1 MDTGVL
7 IVGAGPVGL
16 SLAACLCRCGI
27 PFRIVDQKLSPTTTP
42 NAMALHARTL
52 ELFSLLGIASE
63 MLDDGVWTEA
73 VELNGNG
80 RMLAHIDFSDLRSPF
95 SGILALPQSQTER
108 ILNRYLSAQGAT
120 VERALKLVSFEQ
132 REDCVRATVAHN
144 DGSLETIEAEWLVG
158 CDGASS
164 TVRDVLRVPFDP
176 AGDMQRFVLADVK
189 INWPLPATQFTAF
202 FHPDGPVY
210 VAPNPGGRYR
220 VVIDITAGLEST
232 TDLIDLD
239 SLRVMFSRRVPIAAQ
254 LSDLTWNSL
263 YESNPGQVSSYKEGR
278 VFLAGDA
285 AHRHN
290 PAGATGLNTGIQDVF
305 NLSWKLLFAGKTESQ
320 SALLDSYSRERRH
333 MTAAVLALHKTLLES
348 SSSRNPAAPYLR
360 NLALP
365 LLSGWDVL
373 PHSAVML
380 LPQMGFNYRT
390 SELVERSGHF
400 GPTAP
405 HAGDRA
411 PLPFVRGRSLLHWFS
426 ADAHTLLL
434 FTAGNDSA
442 EHISLLSAIR
452 RDFEAAYPNLIHGY
466 VVTRSSSL
474 SGNDLLD
481 DASGLVHSAFGADV
495 PCIYVIRPDAYIAY
509 QSKPPDGAA
518 LHRFFREVYGL
529 RPSQRWH
536 THGEGN

>member
-16 SLAACLCRCGI
+16 SLAACLNRCGV
-27 PFRIVDQKLSPTTTP
+27 PFRIVEQKLSPTTTP

-63 MLDDGVWTEA
+63 MLEEGVWTEA

-108 ILNRYLSAQGAT
+108 ILNRHLSAQGAT
-120 VERALKLVSFEQ
+120 VERALKLVDFEQ
-132 REDCVRATVAHN
+132 HDECVRATVAHN
-144 DGSLETIEAEWLVG
+144 DGSFESIEAEWLVG

-164 TVRDVLRVPFDP
+164 TVRDLLKTPFEA
-176 AGDMQRFVLADVK
+176 AGDMHRFILADVK

-220 VVIDITAGLEST
+220 VVVDITAGLKNAANP
-232 TDLIDLD
+232 IDLD
-239 SLRVMFSRRVPIAAQ
+239 SLRVVFSRRVPIAAQ
-254 LSDLTWNSL
+254 LSDLSWSSL
-263 YESNPGQVSSYKEGR
+263 YESIPGQVSSYRDGR

-285 AHRHN
+285 AHTHN

-305 NLSWKLLFAGKTESQ
+305 NLSWKLLFAGKTESGN
-320 SALLDSYSRERRH
+320 ALLTSYSRERRH
-333 MTAAVLALHKTLLES
+333 MTAAVLALHRFLVEA
-348 SSSRNPAAPYLR
+348 SSSRNPAMPYLR

-365 LLSGWDVL
+365 LLSGWDVV
-373 PHSAVML
+373 PHSAVMA
-380 LPQMGFNYRT
+380 LPEMGFNYRT
-390 SELVERSGHF
+390 SELVERNGHF
-400 GPTAP
+400 SPAAP

-411 PLPFVRGRSLLHWFS
+411 PLPFVKGRNLLQWFS
-426 ADAHTLLL
+426 PASQTLLL

-452 RDFEAAYPNLIHGY
+452 RDFEAAYPNVIHGY
-466 VVTRSSSL
+466 VVTRSPSL
-474 SGNDLLD
+474 VGNELLD

-495 PCIYVIRPDAYIAY
+495 PCLYLIRPDAYISY

-529 RPSQRWH
+529 LPSRRWH
-536 THGEGN
+536 AHGEGA